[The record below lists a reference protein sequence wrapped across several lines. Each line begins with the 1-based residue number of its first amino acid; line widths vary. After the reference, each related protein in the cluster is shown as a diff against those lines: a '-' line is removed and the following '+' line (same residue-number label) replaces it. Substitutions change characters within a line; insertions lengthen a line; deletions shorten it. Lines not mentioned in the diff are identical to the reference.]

1 MIFRV
6 VNEKRLPKVK
16 ALWAE
21 CFEKEGDPFFEYYFS
36 EYCLKNNTV
45 LGGFDEQDNLLTM
58 LHLNPYM
65 LRLRGAEILTP
76 YIVGVATEAQAR
88 GKHLMGELL
97 QITFQILRSQ
107 NFPFVFLMP
116 IAREIYEPYGFAFV
130 DFRQKYDLAKI
141 HGNTQYQ
148 FEKIEPAQKVLAPFY
163 DAFTRDCNSVLRTDF
178 QWNKLLSV
186 TKAENTRCELIK
198 DNGKACGYLFIDK
211 NNKVTEH
218 INLHNG
224 ATGDVNPFMMA
235 RCIDVRAALA
245 KLNVTQSPDCSF
257 TILVG
262 DDFIEENN
270 HLLEVT
276 VQDGK
281 LSYASTDAEE
291 DFAMDID
298 VFTQLYFGV
307 KDVLDFVEQ
316 GEILVKNSLKLAALS
331 RLFPKSKTYINEYF

>member
-16 ALWAE
+16 ELWAQ
-21 CFEKEGDPFFEYYFS
+21 CFEKDGDPFFEYYFS

-76 YIVGVATEAQAR
+76 YIVGVATAEKAR

-97 QITFQILRSQ
+97 QMAFQILRSQ
-107 NFPFVFLMP
+107 DFPFVFLMP
-116 IAREIYEPYGFAFV
+116 ITKEIYEPYGFAFV
-130 DFRQKYDLAKI
+130 DFRQEYDLAKI
-141 HGNTQYQ
+141 HGNPQYQ
-148 FEKIEPAQKVLAPFY
+148 FEKIEPSQKVLAPLY
-163 DAFTRDCNSVLRTDF
+163 DVFTKDCNSVLRTDF

-186 TKAENTRCELIK
+186 VKVENTQCELIK
-198 DNGKACGYLFIDK
+198 DNGKDIGYLFIEKD
-211 NNKVTEH
+211 NKVTEY
-218 INLHNG
+218 INLHNE
-224 ATGDVNPFMMA
+224 ATGDVKPFMMA
-235 RCIDVRAALA
+235 RCIDVRVALA
-245 KLNVTQSPDCSF
+245 KMNVTKCPDCSF
-257 TILVG
+257 IILVG

-270 HLLEVT
+270 HLLEVA

-281 LSYASTDAEE
+281 LSYASTDGEE

>member
-16 ALWAE
+16 ELWAQ

-76 YIVGVATEAQAR
+76 YIVGVATAAQAR

-116 IAREIYEPYGFAFV
+116 IAKEIYEPYCFAFV
-130 DFRQKYDLAKI
+130 DFRQEYDLAKI
-141 HGNTQYQ
+141 YGNSYYQ
-148 FEKIEPAQKVLAPFY
+148 FEKIEPAQKVLAPLY
-163 DAFTRDCNSVLRTDF
+163 VAFTKDCNSVLRTDF

-186 TKAENTRCELIK
+186 AKAENTRCELIK
-198 DNGKACGYLFIDK
+198 DNGKDCGYLFIDK
-211 NNKVTEH
+211 DNKVTEY
-218 INLHNG
+218 INLHNE
-224 ATGDVNPFMMA
+224 ATGDVKPFMMA

-245 KLNVTQSPDCSF
+245 KLNVTQCPDCSF
-257 TILVG
+257 IVLVG

-281 LSYASTDAEE
+281 LNYASTDAQE

-316 GEILVKNSLKLAALS
+316 GEIIVKNSLKLAALA